1 MKESPIP
8 SEQVPTHIAIIMDGN
23 GRWAESKGLSR
34 SDGHAAGATSVKK
47 VVERCVELGVKYLT
61 LYSFSTENWSRPES
75 EIDALMELLI
85 LQLSKEAPELV
96 KQGIRLRHY
105 GSREKFSDEVMHAID
120 DACALTIN
128 GETLTIG
135 LALDYSGRSEL
146 IWAMKQLVHSGDEVN
161 QENLESHLYTR
172 GIPDPDLLI
181 RTAGEYRV
189 SNFLLWQIAYT
200 EIYITQQCWP
210 DFDGDSLDKALVEY
224 AGRTRKFGTLK

>member
-8 SEQVPTHIAIIMDGN
+8 SEQIPAHIAIIMDGN
-23 GRWAESKGLSR
+23 GRWAESRGLTR
-34 SDGHAAGATSVKK
+34 SDGHSAGTKSVKK
-47 VVERCVELGVKYLT
+47 VVERCAQLGVKYLT

-85 LQLSKEAPELV
+85 LQLVTEVPELK

-105 GSREKFSDEVMHAID
+105 GSREKFSPEVLKAID
-120 DACALTIN
+120 DACEATRN

-146 IWAMKQLVHSGDEVN
+146 LYAIEKLIKDGSEIT
-161 QENLESHLYTR
+161 QENLESHLYTA

-189 SNFLLWQIAYT
+189 SNFLLWQIAYSEIFVT
-200 EIYITQQCWP
+200 EECWP
-210 DFDGDSLDKALVEY
+210 DFDGDSLDVAIVDY
-224 AGRTRKFGTLK
+224 ASRTRKYGSVK

>member
-1 MKESPIP
+1 MNESPIP

-34 SDGHAAGATSVKK
+34 SQGHAAGATSVKK
-47 VVERCVELGVKYLT
+47 TVERCVELGVKYLT

-85 LQLSKEAPELV
+85 LQLSKEAPELL

-105 GSREKFSDEVMHAID
+105 GSREKFSNEVLHAID
-120 DACALTIN
+120 EASALTAG

-146 IWAMKQLVHSGDEVN
+146 ICAVKQVVQSGEQVN
-161 QENLESHLYTR
+161 QENLESHLYTA
-172 GIPDPDLLI
+172 GIPDPELLI

-189 SNFLLWQIAYT
+189 SNFMLWQIAYT
-200 EIYITQQCWP
+200 EIYVTQQCWP
-210 DFDGDSLDKALVEY
+210 DFDGNSLDKALVDY
-224 AGRTRKFGTLK
+224 ASRTRKFGAVK